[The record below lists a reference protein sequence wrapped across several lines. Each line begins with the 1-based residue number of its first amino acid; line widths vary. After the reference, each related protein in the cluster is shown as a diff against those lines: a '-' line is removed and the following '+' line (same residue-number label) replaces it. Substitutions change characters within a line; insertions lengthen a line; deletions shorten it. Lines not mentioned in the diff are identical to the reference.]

1 MMSLRGRL
9 VVTVLGLL
17 ALGLFVAG
25 AATFAALFEWKARSG
40 DRLLSSVGRQA
51 GALAAAHGSLRLPD
65 DAADLPLLWRAGGR
79 QGGFPSFLQIRD
91 PGGRIV
97 QTVAF
102 ADTPRLPAGL
112 RPGRITR
119 DNPDGE
125 RFTRIEA
132 RVRPG
137 DENEGPFGRGVPD
150 WRIRTAWLPEGRGT
164 LVMAM
169 RTTEQDELLGRSLGI
184 QVTVTAA
191 VLTGVGLLA
200 WRAVRRA
207 TRPLE
212 EIAET
217 AGAIGDGDLSRR
229 VPASGPRT
237 EVGRLG
243 AALNA
248 MLAQIESAFREREA
262 SEERLRRFVADA
274 SHELRTPV
282 ATVRGYAELFRRG
295 AADRPGDLAKA
306 MDRIESEAERMG
318 RLVDEMLLLAR
329 LDQGRPL
336 ENAPVDL
343 AALAADAVAD
353 ASAVEPDRPLTL
365 EAAGPVMVRG
375 DAERLRQVLG
385 NLLANVRRHTPPGTP
400 ATVRAEAGAGGAVL
414 EVVDAGPGLDPADR
428 ARVFERFYRAAG
440 SPGRTRDHGGAGLG
454 LSIVAAVAEAHG
466 GRVEAGAAPGG
477 GAAFRVTLP
486 PPGGPPDAPS

>member
-1 MMSLRGRL
+1 M
-9 VVTVLGLL
+9 
-17 ALGLFVAG
+17 
-25 AATFAALFEWKARSG
+25 
-40 DRLLSSVGRQA
+40 
-51 GALAAAHGSLRLPD
+51 LPD
-65 DAADLPLLWRAGGR
+65 GSGVDACARLRRDGHRVPVVFLTARDATEDKIRGLTAGGDDYVTKPFSLEELIAR
-79 QGGFPSFLQIRD
+79 IRAVLRRVR
-91 PGGRIV
+91 PPEREARP
-97 QTVAF
+97 AF
-102 ADTPRLPAGL
+102 ADTPRLPADL
-112 RPGRITR
+112 RPARITP

-137 DENEGPFGRGVPD
+137 GGDEEEGPFGRGVPD

-169 RTTEQDELLGRSLGI
+169 RTTEQDELLGRTLGI

-191 VLTGVGLLA
+191 VLAGVGLLA

-243 AALNA
+243 TALNA
-248 MLAQIESAFREREA
+248 MLAQIESAFRKRES

-306 MDRIESEAERMG
+306 
-318 RLVDEMLLLAR
+318 R

-353 ASAVEPDRPLTL
+353 ASAVEPDRPLAL
-365 EAAGPVMVRG
+365 EAAGPVIVRG

-385 NLLANVRRHTPPGTP
+385 NLLANVRRHTLPGTP
-400 ATVRAEAGAGGAVL
+400 ATVRAEAGEDGAVL
-414 EVVDAGPGLDPADR
+414 EVTDEGPGLDPADR

-440 SPGRTRDHGGAGLG
+440 RTGRTPDHGGAGLG

-466 GRVEAGAAPGG
+466 GRAQAASAPGG
-477 GAAFRVTLP
+477 GAAFRVVLP
-486 PPGGPPDAPS
+486 PLSPPDAPP